1 MLAAQAD
8 GNGKAGNTVEKLM
21 TKLRQKLCRHT
32 RLEFSAWLH
41 EDGKW
46 FIYGTCVYC
55 GAKLRGVSFTDKC
68 AKDFIDVWKKET
80 RKP

>member
-1 MLAAQAD
+1 M
-8 GNGKAGNTVEKLM
+8 GKLM
-21 TKLRQKLCRHT
+21 TKLRQKLCRHM
-32 RLEFSAWLH
+32 RLEFDAWLH

-68 AKDFIDVWKKET
+68 AKDFIDVWEKET